1 MLVISAHH
9 CICTDIEAVVMK
21 YSSNLHCNSALILI
35 FPFIVGMLL
44 VSLCVAQ
51 EGYDYAPPPPDVQLR
66 PQTQGGSRPQAQPA
80 SGHAHSGDPLDWL
93 RESVPGQ
100 ISERLTKYGANTKWL

>member
-9 CICTDIEAVVMK
+9 CTCTVVVVAVVMK
-21 YSSNLHCNSALILI
+21 YLPNLNNCDSGMTLI
-35 FPFIVGMLL
+35 FPLIEGMLL

-66 PQTQGGSRPQAQPA
+66 PQTQGGSKPQAQPA

-100 ISERLTKYGANTKWL
+100 LKEYCANTK

>member
-1 MLVISAHH
+1 MILVS
-9 CICTDIEAVVMK
+9 
-21 YSSNLHCNSALILI
+21 LI
-35 FPFIVGMLL
+35 FLFIEGMLL

-100 ISERLTKYGANTKWL
+100 MLERLT